1 MVTRRLF
8 LSGLGFAAAGIATT
22 AAARTQ
28 RLPIVDV
35 DLRGSIDASEHGVR
49 PGASDRKSKA
59 FARLLKDAAA
69 KNTPV
74 FLPPGDY
81 VISNIALP
89 DNTRL
94 TGVPGATRIV
104 YGGDGHLFAADGASR
119 IELANLVIDGA
130 NRWLDDTVQGLIHLR
145 NVADV
150 TVENCEIQG
159 SSKTAIS
166 LERSGG
172 RIERNRLSG
181 AAEHALYAVE
191 SRDLSVTGNHVFDCG
206 NGGILIHRWQKGRD
220 GTMVSGNRITRIAA
234 TNGGTGQYGNGINI
248 FRADGVI
255 VANNH
260 VSDCAFSAIRANNAS
275 NVQIVGNQCLRSGE
289 VAIFCEFAFEGAIIS
304 SNLVDGAASGISIAN
319 FNDGGRIAV
328 CNGNVVRNIVDKPP
342 YEPYEDADA
351 RFGTGIS
358 VEADTAVTG
367 NVIEGATRFGM
378 SIGWG
383 PFLRDVVATGNLIRD
398 AGQGI
403 AVSVVEGTGS
413 VLIADNIIS
422 GTRKAVVGYRW
433 NDAATGDLAAENAT
447 HEFRHLKVERNLV
460 S

>member
-28 RLPIVDV
+28 RLPIVDI

-150 TVENCEIQG
+150 TVENCEIRG

-248 FRADGVI
+248 FRADDVMI
-255 VANNH
+255 TNNH
-260 VSDCAFSAIRANNAS
+260 ISSCAFSAIRANAGS
-275 NVQIVGNQCLRSGE
+275 NVQITGNTCLESGE
-289 VAIFCEFAFEGAIIS
+289 TAIYSEFGFTGAIVNG
-304 SNLVDGAASGISIAN
+304 NLIDGAANGILIVN
-319 FNDGGRIAV
+319 FDEGGRLATV
-328 CNGNVVRNIVDKPP
+328 SGNVVRNLKLEGP
-342 YEPYEDADA
+342 YVHDGAG
-351 RFGTGIS
+351 FGFGIA
-358 VEADTAVTG
+358 VEADTVVSG
-367 NVIEGATRFGM
+367 NTIENAPKWGLVL
-378 SIGWG
+378 GWG
-383 PFLRDVVATGNLIRD
+383 PYMRGLVVSGNLVRSSPV
-398 AGQGI
+398 GC
-403 AVSVVEGTGS
+403 AVTVVENAGS
-413 VLIADNIIS
+413 ALIS
-422 GTRKAVVGYRW
+422 GNIFEDTPEAAIAGYRW
-433 NDAATGDLAAENAT
+433 KERTTGELATDGSGTPA
-447 HEFRHLKVERNLV
+447 HLTIERNRTG
-460 S
+460 